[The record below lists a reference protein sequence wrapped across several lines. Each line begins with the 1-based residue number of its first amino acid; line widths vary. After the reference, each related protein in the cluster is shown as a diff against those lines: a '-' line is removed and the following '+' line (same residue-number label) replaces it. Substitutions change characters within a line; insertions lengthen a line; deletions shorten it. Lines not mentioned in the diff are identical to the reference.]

1 MAYTIQRGESIYL
14 KIDDTAIE
22 CLTQADYSSS
32 AGEIDTT
39 CKNTAGT
46 TSTEV
51 GAITATFSIGGNYTE
66 GTGANEDFHT
76 LHVAHLARTTVEAK
90 WGGLDTGDVT
100 YTADCKILSISASAP
115 NTGGLV
121 TWTAELKAIE
131 AVAVGAVV

>member
-32 AGEIDTT
+32 AEEIDST

-46 TSTEV
+46 KTTEV
-51 GAITATFSIGGNYTE
+51 GAISASFSIGGNYTE
-66 GTGANEDFHT
+66 GTGSNKDFHT
-76 LHVAHLARTTVEAK
+76 IHAAHLARTTVSAK
-90 WGGLDTGDVT
+90 WGGLDTGDKT
-100 YTADCKILSISASAP
+100 YTADCKILSVSASAP

-121 TWTAELKAIE
+121 TWTAELKAY
-131 AVAVGAVV
+131 GAVTVATIS